1 MELPREMTDMGR
13 VGSMGMSALMIV
25 TSLLLLGSSLTAQ
38 TTGSLVGT
46 VMDASSGAVL
56 EGATASVVGMG
67 IDDAVTDADGRFL
80 LPHLPAGR
88 VRLRI
93 ALSGYSSAVESID
106 VSPTEVTR
114 VRVLIPRVDATM
126 EELLVMMGRVQR
138 SRTGAA
144 VAEVR
149 RRGNPPRSALD
160 LLKQEPG
167 VVIELGGGTLSGG
180 ARIRV
185 RGSSSFQNND
195 PAIYVDGVRIDDGQ
209 GQGSAAIHVLELIP
223 AEQVERIQILRGASG
238 GAAYADAV
246 NGVFLIETRRGGGSS
261 ARS

>member
-1 MELPREMTDMGR
+1 
-13 VGSMGMSALMIV
+13 MSALMVV

-38 TTGSLVGT
+38 TSGSLVGT

-56 EGATASVVGMG
+56 EGATVSVVGMG

-80 LPHLPAGR
+80 LPQLPAGR

-93 ALSGYSSAVESID
+93 ALSGYSSVVESID
-106 VSPTEVTR
+106 VSPTEVAR
-114 VRVLIPRVDATM
+114 VRVLIPRVDATV
-126 EELLVMMGRVQR
+126 EELLVMMARVQR

-149 RRGNPPRSALD
+149 RRGNPPRNALD

-167 VVIELGGGTLSGG
+167 VVVQLSGGTLSGG

-185 RGSSSFQNND
+185 RGSSSLQNND
-195 PAIYVDGVRIDDGQ
+195 PAIYLDGVRIDDGQ
-209 GQGSAAIHVLELIP
+209 GSAAVHVLELIP
-223 AEQVERIQILRGASG
+223 ADEVERIQILRGASAD
-238 GAAYADAV
+238 AAYADAV
-246 NGVFLIETRRGGGSS
+246 NGVLLIETRRGVGGSS
-261 ARS
+261 GRSQP

>member
-1 MELPREMTDMGR
+1 
-13 VGSMGMSALMIV
+13 MSALMIV
-25 TSLLLLGSSLTAQ
+25 PSLLLLGSSLTAQ

-180 ARIRV
+180 ARIRI
-185 RGSSSFQNND
+185 RGSSSFLNND
-195 PAIYVDGVRIDDGQ
+195 PAIYLDGVRMND

-223 AEQVERIQILRGASG
+223 AEEVERIQILRGASA

-246 NGVFLIETRRGGGSS
+246 NGAFLIETRRGGGSS
-261 ARS
+261 ARSQP